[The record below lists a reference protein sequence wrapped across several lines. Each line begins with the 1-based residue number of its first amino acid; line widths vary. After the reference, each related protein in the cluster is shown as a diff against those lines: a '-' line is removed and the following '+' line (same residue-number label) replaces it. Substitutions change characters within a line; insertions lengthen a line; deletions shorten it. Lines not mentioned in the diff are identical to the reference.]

1 MKRRKRILAT
11 AAAMAAAM
19 SLSACSSGTA
29 AETTGAQ
36 IESTAEDA
44 ATAKSGST
52 AEDAATAKSGSTAED
67 ASTAKSGSTAEDA
80 SGSGKQ
86 DQTKESGVGSTRIE
100 YSSENAT
107 AIEIFDEGQNYNPV
121 VYGPPEEMINHKN

>member
-36 IESTAEDA
+36 IE
-44 ATAKSGST
+44 ST

>member
-36 IESTAEDA
+36 FE
-44 ATAKSGST
+44 
-52 AEDAATAKSGSTAED
+52 STAED